1 MFTSMSLRFGE
12 LEHMNY
18 EVSRVKQTVED
29 RAPVS
34 PVAPIRS
41 TFWRIMVVLISM
53 LKCCLSQQII

>member
-1 MFTSMSLRFGE
+1 
-12 LEHMNY
+12 MNY

-53 LKCCLSQQII
+53 LKCCFSQQII